1 VRARGILVAGAL
13 LLAAPSARAADDDVR
28 RATAEYAEGMDLRV
42 AGKIDASLE
51 HLRLAHQIYPTP
63 ITGLELGRA
72 YMLLGKL
79 VVARETLLSVA
90 RIGPRAGESARASTA
105 RAEAA
110 GIAASLGDRV
120 PRLVFTHAG
129 PAPAVTVD
137 GAAVESV
144 DTPLRLDPGAHTVSW
159 SGASR
164 TISLAEG
171 QASTID
177 LGPSA
182 PPAPTA
188 SERATPVQAVRP
200 GNRAPFWI
208 GLGLTVAATGAGAV
222 SGLVA
227 VGKAS
232 TARPG
237 CPGGQCQPSVHA
249 AADEARTWS
258 TVSTISFV
266 TAGVLG
272 VATLIALAVTHDA
285 TKEPPQVGS
294 LSLSF

>member
-1 VRARGILVAGAL
+1 VRSLAIGIAVAL
-13 LLAAPSARAADDDVR
+13 LLAAPEARAGDDDVKH
-28 RATAEYAEGMDLRV
+28 ATTEYAVGMDLRV
-42 AGKIDASLE
+42 AGKPEASLE
-51 HLRLAHQIYPTP
+51 HLREAHRIYPTP

-72 YMLLGKL
+72 YMLLGRL
-79 VVARETLLSVA
+79 VEARDTLLSVA
-90 RIGPRAGESARASTA
+90 RIGPREGESARANNA

-137 GAAVESV
+137 GRPVESV
-144 DTPLRLDPGAHTVSW
+144 DAPLRLDPGAHTVSW

-164 TISLAEG
+164 SITLTEG
-171 QASTID
+171 QAATID
-177 LGPSA
+177 LGPMA
-182 PPAPTA
+182 PTTAITPAP
-188 SERATPVQAVRP
+188 SPVVRVRP
-200 GNRAPFWI
+200 GNRGPFWI
-208 GLGLTVAATGAGAV
+208 GVVLTAAAAGGGTV

-227 VGKAS
+227 VVDANK
-232 TARPG
+232 ARPY
-237 CPGGQCQPSVHA
+237 CPNGLCQPPGHA
-249 AADEARTWS
+249 DADAAKTWS
-258 TVSTISFV
+258 TVSTVSFV

-272 VATLIALAVTHDA
+272 AATLIAYAFTHDA